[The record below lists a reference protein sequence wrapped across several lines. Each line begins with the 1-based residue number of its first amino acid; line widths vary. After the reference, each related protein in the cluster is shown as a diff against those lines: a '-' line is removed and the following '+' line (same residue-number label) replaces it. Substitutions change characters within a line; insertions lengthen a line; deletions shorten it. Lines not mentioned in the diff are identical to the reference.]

1 MQSYFHIKDHMSYNK
16 IASFFRKYIDAISR
30 NIEAKRPFS
39 ISCIQKNIYVLQK
52 LYMKK
57 LREDMLD

>member
-1 MQSYFHIKDHMSYNK
+1 MQFYFHIKDHVSYNK
-16 IASFFRKYIDAISR
+16 IVSFYRKYLDAISR

-57 LREDMLD
+57 LK

>member
-1 MQSYFHIKDHMSYNK
+1 MQLYFHIKDNVSYNK
-16 IASFFRKYIDAISR
+16 IVSFYRKYLDAISR

-57 LREDMLD
+57 LK